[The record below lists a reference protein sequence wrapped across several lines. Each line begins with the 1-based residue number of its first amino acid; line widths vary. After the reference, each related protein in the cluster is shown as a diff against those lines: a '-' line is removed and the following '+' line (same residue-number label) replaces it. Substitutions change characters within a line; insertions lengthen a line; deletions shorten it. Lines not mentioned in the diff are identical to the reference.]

1 MNTIEVGTE
10 VTISYK
16 VMEDGT
22 LGISTKAI
30 KKFSRDQLLLAHWI
44 VDHLGKIEKVTGVTT
59 DNQPVELIALK
70 DE

>member
-16 VMEDGT
+16 VLEDGT
-22 LGISTKAI
+22 LGIKTKAI
-30 KKFSRDQLLLAHWI
+30 KEFTKEQLLLAHWI
-44 VDHLGKIEKVTGVTT
+44 VDHLGEIEKVTGVTT